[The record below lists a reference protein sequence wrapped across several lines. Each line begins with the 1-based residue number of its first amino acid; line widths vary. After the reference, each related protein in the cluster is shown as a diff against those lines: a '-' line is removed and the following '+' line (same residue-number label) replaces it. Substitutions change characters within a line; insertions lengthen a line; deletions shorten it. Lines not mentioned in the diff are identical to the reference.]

1 MLLRLRRYV
10 GRQRQQIRRH
20 RRRQKRRSTQRR
32 RRHLTHCRFGTKPK
46 RVKVIHVFDVSQ
58 AKGSASRRRS
68 LLVEGRTTAKVEMLV
83 AGLSAVTHLTASE
96 NRSSLVIVVA

>member
-1 MLLRLRRYV
+1 MLLRRRRYV

-32 RRHLTHCRFGTKPK
+32 RRHLTQRRFGTKPK
-46 RVKVIHVFDVSQ
+46 RVKVIHVFDVSL

-68 LLVEGRTTAKVEMLV
+68 LLVVVSNIKSLQLNE
-83 AGLSAVTHLTASE
+83 HLRYSQ
-96 NRSSLVIVVA
+96 NN